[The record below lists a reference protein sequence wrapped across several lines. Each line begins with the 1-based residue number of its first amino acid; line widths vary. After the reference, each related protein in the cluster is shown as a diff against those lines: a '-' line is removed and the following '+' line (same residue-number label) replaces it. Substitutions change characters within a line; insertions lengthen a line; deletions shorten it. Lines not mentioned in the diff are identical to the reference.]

1 MPTTNKTPRKP
12 ISVNWHFWP
21 WCNMKCKFCFA
32 TFNDVKK
39 VLPKDTALTVPGML
53 KDVGTEKITFVGG
66 EPMLCPYIGELLMQS
81 KRIGLITKLVSNGT
95 NITEDFLVNYGQFT
109 DYITL
114 SLDSSSNKI
123 EKELGRG
130 RGDYVDKIK
139 EIAVIIK
146 EYSIPLQINTTIT
159 KLNWQEDMNEIMSEL
174 DPIRWK
180 VFQVLKI
187 EGQNSNLVDD
197 LLISDEEFSYFKQKH
212 HKNRRGIFEDN
223 DLMTGSYIMLDPI
236 GRFFDNITGK
246 HNYSESIFSVGVLEA
261 FNQIIWRK
269 KKFIQRKGLYY
280 QFPQKKSLFKRLNFK
295 IKLAKGSY

>member
-1 MPTTNKTPRKP
+1 MSRSKSISKRP

-39 VLPKDTALTVPGML
+39 VLPKDTALLVPGML

-95 NITEDFLVNYGQFT
+95 NITEDFLANYGQFI

-123 EKELGRG
+123 ERELGRG
-130 RGDYVDKIK
+130 RGNYVDKIK

-197 LLISDEEFSYFKQKH
+197 LLISHDEFNYFKQKH
-212 HKNRRGIFEDN
+212 HKKRRVIFEDN

-236 GRFFDNITGK
+236 GRFFDNTTGK
-246 HNYSESIFSVGVLEA
+246 HHYSESIFTVGVLEA
-261 FNQIIWRK
+261 FNQITWRK
-269 KKFIQRKGLYY
+269 EKFIQRNGLY
-280 QFPQKKSLFKRLNFK
+280 FKFSQKKLLTNMLKSK
-295 IKLAKGSY
+295 IIVKGK

>member
-1 MPTTNKTPRKP
+1 MSKSKSISNRP

-39 VLPKDTALTVPGML
+39 VLPKDTALIVPGML

-66 EPMLCPYIGELLMQS
+66 EPMLCPYIGELLVQS

-95 NITEDFLVNYGQFT
+95 NITEDFLANYGQFT

-123 EKELGRG
+123 ERELGRG

-139 EIAVIIK
+139 EIAVLIK
-146 EYSIPLQINTTIT
+146 AHSIPLQINTTIT
-159 KLNWQEDMNEIMSEL
+159 KLNWQENMNEIISEL

-187 EGQNSNLVDD
+187 DGQNSNLVDD
-197 LLISDEEFSYFKQKH
+197 LLISHEEFSCFKRKH
-212 HKNRRGIFEDN
+212 HKNSKVIFEDN

-246 HNYSESIFSVGVLEA
+246 HHYSESIFSVGVLEA
-261 FNQIIWRK
+261 FNQITWRK
-269 KKFIQRKGLYY
+269 EKFIQRNGLYY
-280 QFPQKKSLFKRLNFK
+280 QFPQKKSLFERLNFK
-295 IKLAKGSY
+295 IKTTEGI